1 MSKEKY
7 SPIKFQLEESIWL
20 DHHANDAE
28 IISLELEPQIEVEEE
43 RNFITIT
50 GSLALTGRFAA
61 NEEEGEESLDLE
73 SSSLADQLHFQPF
86 RVDQREIVEEDFRG
100 KIEKRFP
107 IDVTIP
113 ANKIDDIEDVFVQ
126 IEQFDYNVTNGHR
139 LNITADIT
147 ISGIRNEARVEES
160 EQVEVEQKKL
170 NETRVED
177 TNFKKQD
184 QGLLFPTFDVA
195 ASKDELSGYDEKRED
210 SEEEPSA
217 EVEEPTE
224 ERQFDQVSE
233 EEVSEADV
241 SEPVSE
247 DQRVSSKEVSRVDDS
262 TESDE
267 LSFATSAL
275 DEDEREE
282 ESDNVVPLFDNEIR
296 TLFRSQPSSD
306 ENQDVDDEVRVEDA
320 VESKTTSFLTQLMSG
335 RDEEVEQT
343 TKLRMCILQ
352 REETLETISERYEI
366 PVRDILR
373 VNRMESEQVTAGQ
386 ILYIPKS

>member
-61 NEEEGEESLDLE
+61 SEEEGEESLDLE
-73 SSSLADQLHFQPF
+73 SSSLAEQLHFQPL

-139 LNITADIT
+139 LNIQADVT
-147 ISGIRNEARVEES
+147 ISGIRNEARVEQS
-160 EQVEVEQKKL
+160 EQIEQ
-170 NETRVED
+170 
-177 TNFKKQD
+177 KKQD
-184 QGLLFPTFDVA
+184 QGFRFPTFDVA
-195 ASKDELSGYDEKRED
+195 ASKDELSGYDENRQEAF
-210 SEEEPSA
+210 EEELRA
-217 EVEEPTE
+217 EMEESTD

-233 EEVSEADV
+233 EEVTEVDV
-241 SEPVSE
+241 TEPVSE
-247 DQRVSSKEVSRVDDS
+247 EQREASTEDSRVDDS
-262 TESDE
+262 TEEESDE
-267 LSFATSAL
+267 LSFAASAL
-275 DEDEREE
+275 DEDEREV

-306 ENQDVDDEVRVEDA
+306 ENQDVDDEEREEA
-320 VESKTTSFLTQLMSG
+320 IVESKTTSFLTQLMSG